1 MASLHVNTYRA
12 TTSFSSPVSGVVGEE
27 ATEAGR
33 GQLAQGL
40 VVHLDFI
47 LRAMRAIGGI

>member
-1 MASLHVNTYRA
+1 MDSLHVNTYRA
-12 TTSFSSPVSGVVGEE
+12 TTLLSSPVSGVVGKE
-27 ATEAGR
+27 ATEAGT

-47 LRAMRAIGGI
+47 LRAMTVIGGI